1 MSIKAQIEEI
11 SKSQEPDVAKQA
23 NYVNVLEAL
32 RFNEVEPLHEF
43 VSAVL
48 HIPYGTSTS
57 RDILTQFLS
66 RLQKQAPSVS
76 FETDMLKF
84 MLAEIEPLLSSF
96 EAIDIAIRNRLVY
109 IYEQAEDNIAASQ
122 VLEVA
127 LSRSER
133 RVLTN
138 DEQFEWYIRIVRN
151 RLEAED
157 ATIAEQYLSK
167 AALIRH
173 RAKNATSE
181 SLTHFRLSQARI
193 MDSNRRFLE
202 AARKYYEVSVISEI
216 QIDDDDRLACL
227 AAAVKCIILTP
238 AGPLRTQV
246 LRLLYND
253 DRSRLLSDFDILEKV
268 YMERLLLPQA
278 EVEAFGKELAQH
290 QIAELPD
297 GITVLT
303 RAVFD
308 HNLLS
313 VSRIYNNISF
323 TELSKILALDKAK
336 VETYSAK
343 MILQGRLKAV
353 MWSGWRHHLFHI
365 LWEHNGETC
374 TVREY
379 RVERMCSQ
387 MEDIVSDIQKKAL
400 VR

>member
-11 SKSQEPDVAKQA
+11 SKSQEPNVAKQA

-268 YMERLLLPQA
+268 YMERLLLPA

-353 MWSGWRHHLFHI
+353 IDQVDDIIYFTSS
-365 LWEHNGETC
+365 EST
-374 TVREY
+374 TVKLAQWEY

>member
-11 SKSQEPDVAKQA
+11 SKSQEPDATKQA
-23 NYVNVLEAL
+23 NYINILDSL
-32 RFNEVEPLHEF
+32 TFNTVVPLHEF
-43 VSAVL
+43 VSAVS

-57 RDILTQFLS
+57 RDILTQFLA
-66 RLQKQAPSVS
+66 RLQKQAPSVD
-76 FETDMLKF
+76 FETDVLKF

-122 VLEVA
+122 VLETA

-173 RAKNATSE
+173 RVKNATSE

-268 YMERLLLPQA
+268 YMERLLLPA
-278 EVEAFGKELAQH
+278 EVEAFGKELAPH

-297 GITVLT
+297 GVTVLT
-303 RAVFD
+303 RAIFD

-336 VETYSAK
+336 VEAYSAK

-353 MWSGWRHHLFHI
+353 IDQVDDIIYFTSS
-365 LWEHNGETC
+365 EST
-374 TVREY
+374 TVKLAQWEY

-400 VR
+400 AR

>member
-268 YMERLLLPQA
+268 YMERLLLPA

-353 MWSGWRHHLFHI
+353 IDQVDDIIYFTSS
-365 LWEHNGETC
+365 EST
-374 TVREY
+374 TVKLAQWEY

>member
-57 RDILTQFLS
+57 RDILTQFLT

-127 LSRSER
+127 LSGSER

-268 YMERLLLPQA
+268 YMERLLLPA

-353 MWSGWRHHLFHI
+353 IDQVDDIIYFTSS
-365 LWEHNGETC
+365 EST
-374 TVREY
+374 TVKLAQWEY

>member
-11 SKSQEPDVAKQA
+11 SKSQEPDVAKQV

-57 RDILTQFLS
+57 RDILTQFLT

-268 YMERLLLPQA
+268 YMERLLLPA

-353 MWSGWRHHLFHI
+353 IDQVDDIIYFTSS
-365 LWEHNGETC
+365 EST
-374 TVREY
+374 TVKLAQWEY

>member
-1 MSIKAQIEEI
+1 MSIRAQIKEI
-11 SKSQEPDVAKQA
+11 SKLQESDTVKYA
-23 NYVNVLEAL
+23 NYVKLLESL
-32 RFNEVEPLHEF
+32 EFNTTDPLHEF
-43 VSAVL
+43 VSGVL

-57 RDILTQFLS
+57 RDILKKFLS
-66 RLQKQAPSVS
+66 QLEIKAKSVE
-76 FETDMLKF
+76 FEIDGLKF
-84 MLAEIEPLLSSF
+84 MLDEIEPLLSSF

-109 IYEQAEDNIAASQ
+109 IYEQEDKNIEASQ
-122 VLEVA
+122 VLEA
-127 LSRSER
+127 AFSRSER
-133 RVLTN
+133 RILTE

-151 RLEAED
+151 RLEADD

-167 AALIRH
+167 AALIRP
-173 RAKNATSE
+173 RAKNVTSE

-238 AGPLRTQV
+238 AGPLRAQV

-253 DRSRLLSDFDILEKV
+253 DRLRLLSDFPILEKV
-268 YMERLLLPQA
+268 YMERLLLPA
-278 EVEAFGKELAQH
+278 EVETFGKELAPH
-290 QIAELPD
+290 QIAELSD
-297 GITVLT
+297 GVTVLT

-323 TELSKILALDKAK
+323 TELSQILALDKTK
-336 VETYSAK
+336 VEAYSAK

-353 MWSGWRHHLFHI
+353 IDQVDDIIYFTSSDSTTVKLAQ
-365 LWEHNGETC
+365 WE
-374 TVREY
+374 Y
-379 RVERMCSQ
+379 QVEHMCSQ

-400 VR
+400 VN

>member
-57 RDILTQFLS
+57 RDILTQFLT

-268 YMERLLLPQA
+268 YMERLLLPA

-353 MWSGWRHHLFHI
+353 IDQVDDIIYFTSS
-365 LWEHNGETC
+365 EST
-374 TVREY
+374 TVKLAQWEY

>member
-1 MSIKAQIEEI
+1 
-11 SKSQEPDVAKQA
+11 
-23 NYVNVLEAL
+23 
-32 RFNEVEPLHEF
+32 
-43 VSAVL
+43 
-48 HIPYGTSTS
+48 
-57 RDILTQFLS
+57 
-66 RLQKQAPSVS
+66 
-76 FETDMLKF
+76 

-109 IYEQAEDNIAASQ
+109 IYEQADDNIAASQ
-122 VLEVA
+122 VLETA

-268 YMERLLLPQA
+268 YMERLLLPA
-278 EVEAFGKELAQH
+278 EVEAFGKELAPH

-297 GITVLT
+297 GVTVLT

-336 VETYSAK
+336 VEAYSAK

-353 MWSGWRHHLFHI
+353 IDQVDDIIYFTSS
-365 LWEHNGETC
+365 EST
-374 TVREY
+374 TVKLAQWEY

-400 VR
+400 AR